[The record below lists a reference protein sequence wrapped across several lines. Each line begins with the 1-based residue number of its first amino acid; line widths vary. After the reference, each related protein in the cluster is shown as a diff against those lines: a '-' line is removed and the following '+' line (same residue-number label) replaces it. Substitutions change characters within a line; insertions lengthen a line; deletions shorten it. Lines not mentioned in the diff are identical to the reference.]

1 MKKGKARRPGA
12 KRAAPKAGNPFSL
25 AARRRRAA
33 IEPSTRAYR
42 RRPKHQPA
50 AEETESEP

>member
-1 MKKGKARRPGA
+1 MKKGKARRPVA
-12 KRAAPKAGNPFSL
+12 KRAAAKARNPFAL
-25 AARRRRAA
+25 AARQRRAS

>member
-1 MKKGKARRPGA
+1 MKKGRVRRPGA
-12 KRAAPKAGNPFSL
+12 KRAAPKARNPFAL
-25 AARRRRAA
+25 AARRRRAG

-50 AEETESEP
+50 AEETEGEA

>member
-12 KRAAPKAGNPFSL
+12 KRTAPKARNPFAL

-42 RRPKHQPA
+42 RRPKHHPA

>member
-1 MKKGKARRPGA
+1 MKKGRARRPGG
-12 KRAAPKAGNPFSL
+12 KRAAPKARNPFAL
-25 AARRRRAA
+25 AARRRRAG
-33 IEPSTRAYR
+33 IEPSTRTYR

>member
-12 KRAAPKAGNPFSL
+12 KRAAPKAGNPFAL

-42 RRPKHQPA
+42 RRPKHQPPG
-50 AEETESEP
+50 EETGSEG

>member
-12 KRAAPKAGNPFSL
+12 KRTAPKARNPFAL